1 MLCPWVKGRIRVY
14 THLPSFIITAYFA
27 CTLLIAIRSFRK
39 QKTSNDFLN
48 ETGKLPTWVATLS
61 FLAAN
66 CGALEIV
73 GLSGIAAR
81 YGVQTFHFYLIG
93 AIPAMIFV
101 SFVVL
106 PVYKRSGVHSVPEY
120 LERRFG
126 RDVRLLNAVVLL
138 GSTCLTAGI
147 SLYAL
152 AETLHVF
159 AGWTFATC
167 TLVAAAVALANV
179 LTGGL
184 RGTMRT
190 EILHFFVMLAGLLP
204 MLYLSLHAAGHRVES
219 WSTRTHLWRATPL
232 FSTKLPIDLVGVVI
246 GLGVV
251 IAFSYWCTDFLL
263 MQRALTARSTEAARR
278 VPIYAGFGKL
288 LFSFLVVMPVLF
300 AGQSLPSSGKG
311 VLDQTAAMLMRSLY
325 DPRFLA
331 VGILA
336 LVASLM
342 TGLGGNIAA
351 FAALWTQEI
360 YRSTLRPRRT
370 EQHYILV
377 GRIASVVCIALS
389 LGGAYATL
397 YFESLSEFMLAI
409 FSLTLVPFFAVVITG
424 VVSRRA
430 TAAGAIGGALCG
442 IVMGGLTQLAY
453 HTHWLHS
460 GSELN
465 ANFHTAIVSFAAS
478 LTVCVVS
485 GRQGTAGQQSL
496 RTDLLGLTETAVLPA
511 SNTLYILATLLLV
524 CCILL
529 NILWS

>member
-1 MLCPWVKGRIRVY
+1 MY
-14 THLPSFIITAYFA
+14 TYLPSFLIAAYFA

-39 QKTSNDFLN
+39 QRTSNDFLN
-48 ETGKLPTWVATLS
+48 ETGNLPTWVATLS

-73 GLSGIAAR
+73 GLCGVAAR
-81 YGVQTFHFYLIG
+81 YGVQAFHFYWIG

-106 PVYKRSGVHSVPEY
+106 PVYQRSGVRSVPEY

-126 RDVRLLNAVVLL
+126 RRLRLLNATALL

-152 AETLHVF
+152 AVTLHVF
-159 AGWTFATC
+159 TGWTFATC
-167 TLVAAAVALANV
+167 ALVAAGVAMTNV

-190 EILHFFVMLAGLLP
+190 EILHFFIMVAGLLP
-204 MLYLSLHAAGHRVES
+204 MLYLSLHRGGYQAWS
-219 WSTRTHLWRATPL
+219 WSTRVHLWRATPL
-232 FSTKLPIDLVGVVI
+232 LSTKAPVDLIGVVV

-251 IAFSYWCTDFLL
+251 IGFSYWCTDFLL
-263 MQRALTARSTEAARR
+263 MQRALTARSDKAARQ
-278 VPIYAGFGKL
+278 VPLYAGFGKL
-288 LFSFLVVMPVLF
+288 LFSFLVVMPVLL
-300 AGQSLPSSGKG
+300 AGQSLPSAVTGA
-311 VLDQTAAMLMRSLY
+311 LDQTAAMLMRSLY

-331 VGILA
+331 LGILA

-360 YRSTLRPRRT
+360 YRSALRPHRT
-370 EQHYILV
+370 EEHYILV
-377 GRIASVVCIALS
+377 GRVASAICIMLS

-397 YFESLSEFMLAI
+397 YFESLAEFMLAI

-430 TAAGAIGGALCG
+430 TSSAAFAGALCG
-442 IVMGGLTQLAY
+442 IVMGGLTQVAY
-453 HTHWLHS
+453 HAHWLHS

-465 ANFHTAIVSFAAS
+465 ANFHTAIVSFAAAFI
-478 LTVCVVS
+478 VCVAGS
-485 GRQGTAGQQSL
+485 RMKTAERRPLHAGTGYA
-496 RTDLLGLTETAVLPA
+496 EAAIFPA
-511 SNTLYILATLLLV
+511 SKMLYVLAALLLS
-524 CCILL
+524 CCVAF

>member
-1 MLCPWVKGRIRVY
+1 MY
-14 THLPSFIITAYFA
+14 AYLPSSLIAAYFA
-27 CTLLIAIRSFRK
+27 CTLFIAIRSFRK
-39 QKTSNDFLN
+39 QRTSNDFLN
-48 ETGKLPTWVATLS
+48 ETGNLPTWVATLS

-73 GLSGIAAR
+73 GLSGVAAR
-81 YGVQTFHFYLIG
+81 YGVQAFHFYWIG

-106 PVYKRSGVHSVPEY
+106 PVYQRSGVRSVPEY

-126 RDVRLLNAVVLL
+126 RRLRLLNAAALL

-152 AETLHVF
+152 AVTLHVF

-167 TLVAAAVALANV
+167 ALVAAAVAMTNI

-190 EILHFFVMLAGLLP
+190 EILHFFLMVAGLLP
-204 MLYLSLHAAGHRVES
+204 MLYLSWRGGHLTAG

-232 FSTKLPIDLVGVVI
+232 VSAKSPVDLIGVVL

-251 IAFSYWCTDFLL
+251 IGFSYWCTDFLL
-263 MQRALTARSTEAARR
+263 MQRALTARSTKAAQQ
-278 VPIYAGFGKL
+278 VPLYAGFGKL
-288 LFSFLVVMPVLF
+288 LFSFLVVMPVLL
-300 AGQSLPSSGKG
+300 AGQSLHSYGTG
-311 VLDQTAAMLMRSLY
+311 ALDQTAAMLMRSLY

-331 VGILA
+331 LGIMA

-342 TGLGGNIAA
+342 TGLCGNISA

-360 YRSTLRPRRT
+360 YRSALAPNRS
-370 EQHYILV
+370 EEHYILV
-377 GRIASVVCIALS
+377 GRVASAICIVLS

-397 YFESLSEFMLAI
+397 YFESMAEFILAI

-430 TAAGAIGGALCG
+430 TAGAAFAGALCG
-442 IVMGGLTQLAY
+442 IVMGGLTQVAY
-453 HTHWLHS
+453 RAHWLHS

-465 ANFHTAIVSFAAS
+465 VNFYTAIVSFTAA
-478 LTVCVVS
+478 LIVCIAGS
-485 GRQGTAGQQSL
+485 YLDTAEHRP
-496 RTDLLGLTETAVLPA
+496 RTGSPELAGAAVLPR
-511 SNTLYILATLLLV
+511 SKQLYLLAALLLA
-524 CCILL
+524 CCVVF
-529 NILWS
+529 NILWN